1 MKSPV
6 LVICLLASL
15 ACLAGIRPYE
25 FDWANRVA
33 DDRPVLL
40 PLVSAEGWTCRAT
53 DATGTLSTS
62 SERVLFG
69 DGVLHLAYRLPK
81 ANGVIR
87 LTPPAPVPVPPGFDT
102 VSVWIW
108 GNHAYYRRDPGVV
121 VALVAEF
128 LDADG
133 KPFSVPVHRVNHSD
147 WFLAQKR
154 LSPDLAARVAKGG
167 TFTGF
172 VVRGGPDDK
181 DRWIELTSFAAYK
194 EELKPLSFAPR
205 RKRGVQTFPNAPQGL
220 NTGEGRLPFPTVST
234 TIVPIVPENPDLEFR
249 FPADPRRWD
258 DLAVRYRKGPWR
270 RFAQGGGLFP
280 AEAAKG
286 AKVRFHRIANSLVA
300 DVEAPAGVEE
310 VRFGGMADPDG
321 AKLVP
326 MPYYSYGSNGGGVYR
341 RPCVVATE
349 EGGKPFFHLASVDWT
364 QSNASEVFASGM
376 RLDGTLGSN
385 GGARYRA
392 KTDGARNPV
401 FERFV
406 WSFGSAFEDVLPI
419 IPNPPSPHR
428 ALTAEY
434 QWCHMAAGDRAKDK
448 AYWRNRVRRG
458 LRKVFVGD
466 HEVCMRDGNE
476 SFTFRSRP
484 APGKGGDEGMRDFT
498 RFMIDELGL
507 LYGPYNNYTDYAP
520 VNGWWHADR
529 VTRTQ
534 AGDILPAWNRCYA
547 PKAAFVNEACE
558 AILPELQRKF
568 RFNSIYCDVH
578 TCVTPWSRTDYDARV
593 PGAGTFAATFYAY
606 GELLDF
612 ERRVVGGPVYSEG
625 GCHFMYCG
633 LDDGNFAQDQP
644 YRPDVN
650 PWLVDFDLRR
660 MHPLANN
667 FGMGYPNM
675 FYPRSRKA
683 SSHDAWI
690 DRFLAATVAFGHEG
704 YFMTGNPEDE
714 EQGYFMLLGTG
725 RRYCKADA
733 QDIRYADAAG
743 NLLDTSAA
751 VASGVFRRSQVAV
764 RYADGTQTAANGSP
778 DRPMSFAWKGGRLV
792 LPPNGYFAQAGD
804 GSACVVSGAE
814 WKDGKRL
821 DLSVAPEYV
830 YLNAHG
836 ARAVTPFGGTDGRMY
851 RLLNADD
858 TDEVFLR
865 KGAVCILPYAAESV
879 TALDEAG
886 KEMGP
891 APFTVESRQTV
902 IKPMKGAFSYR
913 VAKPAAWREP
923 TAASVV
929 DGYLK
934 QADFRLPPEPAA
946 GDALELPLVRLAGQ
960 ALRGKPETELVPDD
974 GSAVQPDVT
983 MTVGGVAKP
992 GIFMHP
998 PYRHGPG
1005 YVFLRYQLRL
1015 PKDADIMFSA
1025 SAGKPDFKTARG
1037 DGTLYQIAVQPM
1049 GADISARKVLA
1060 SAQVEEKKWKDL
1072 LVDLSPWRGQAV
1084 WLYLIADVGPANSS
1098 DCDGSA
1104 WGGMTMKLKG
1114 EGGKVKGE
1122 R

>member
-1 MKSPV
+1 MKQSAIAAGLIV
-6 LVICLLASL
+6 LSFVSL
-15 ACLAGIRPYE
+15 AGARPYE
-25 FDWANRVA
+25 FEWANRTA

-40 PLVSAEGWTCRAT
+40 PLVSGEGWTCRAT
-53 DATGTLSTS
+53 DAAGTLSTS
-62 SERVLFG
+62 SERILFG

-81 ANGVIR
+81 AGGVIR
-87 LTPPAPVPVPPGFDT
+87 LTPPASVPVPSGFDT

-121 VALVAEF
+121 ITIAAEF
-128 LDADG
+128 VDADG
-133 KPFSVPVHRVNHSD
+133 KPFSLDIHRVNHSD

-154 LSPDLAARVAKGG
+154 LAPDLAARVARGG
-167 TFTGF
+167 AFTGF
-172 VVRGGPDDK
+172 SVRGGPDGK
-181 DRWIELTSFAAYK
+181 ERWIELTSFAAYK
-194 EELKPLSFAPR
+194 EDLKPLAFAPR
-205 RKRGVQTFPNAPQGL
+205 RKRGVQVFPTAPQGL
-220 NTGEGRLPFPTVST
+220 NTGEGRLPFPTVPT
-234 TIVPIVPENPDLEFR
+234 TIVPVVPEDPDIEFR
-249 FPADPRRWD
+249 IPDDPLRWD
-258 DLAVRYRKGPWR
+258 ELAVRYRKGPWR
-270 RFAQGGGLFP
+270 QFAQGGGFFP

-300 DVEAPAGVEE
+300 DIEAPVGVEE
-310 VRFGGMADPDG
+310 VRFGGLAEPDG

-326 MPYYSYGSNGGGVYR
+326 IPYYSYGSNGGGLYR
-341 RPCVVATE
+341 RPCVVVTE
-349 EGGKPFFHLASVDWT
+349 EGGKPFFLLASVDWT
-364 QSNASEVFASGM
+364 QSNASEVFAVGM

-406 WSFGSAFEDVLPI
+406 WSFSSRLEDVLPV

-434 QWCHMAAGDRAKDK
+434 QWCHMAAGDREKDK

-458 LRKVFVGD
+458 LKKVFVGD

-476 SFTFRSRP
+476 SFTFRTRP
-484 APGKGGDEGMRDFT
+484 APGKGGDEGMRDFA
-498 RFMIDELGL
+498 RFMIDGLGL
-507 LYGPYNNYTDYAP
+507 LYGPYNNYTDFAP

-529 VTRTQ
+529 MTRTPG
-534 AGDILPAWNRCYA
+534 GDLLHAWNRCYA

-612 ERRVVGGPVYSEG
+612 ERRAVGGPVYSEG

-675 FYPRSRKA
+675 FYPRSWKA
-683 SSHDAWI
+683 PSHDAWI
-690 DRFLAATVAFGHEG
+690 DRFLAATVAFGHQG
-704 YFMTGNPEDE
+704 YFMTGNQEDE

-725 RRYCKADA
+725 RRYCKSDA
-733 QDIRYADAAG
+733 RVIRYADAAG

-751 VASGVFRRSQVAV
+751 VAAGIFRRSQVAV

-778 DRPMSFAWKGGRLV
+778 DRPMAFPWKGGRLV
-792 LPPNGYFAQAGD
+792 LPPNGFFAQAGD

-814 WKDGKRL
+814 RNGGGRL

-836 ARAVTPFGGTDGRMY
+836 TRAVTPFGGTDGRMY
-851 RLLNADD
+851 RLLEAGG

-865 KGAVCILPYAAESV
+865 KGSVFILPYAATAV

-886 KEMGP
+886 REIGP
-891 APFTVESRQTV
+891 APFATEEGRTILKS
-902 IKPMKGAFSYR
+902 MKSAFSYR
-913 VAKPAAWREP
+913 AVKPVAWREP
-923 TAASVV
+923 AAATAV

-934 QADFRLPPEPAA
+934 LDDFRLPPEPPV
-946 GDALELPLVRLAGQ
+946 GDALELPFVRVAGQ
-960 ALRGKPETELVPDD
+960 ALRGKSETELMPDN
-974 GSAVQPDVT
+974 GGAVQPDVT

-998 PYRHGPG
+998 PFKHGVG
-1005 YVFLRYQLRL
+1005 YVFLRYRLRL
-1015 PKDADIMFSA
+1015 PHDRDVMFEA
-1025 SAGKPDFKTARG
+1025 SVGKPDLKTAAG
-1037 DGTLYQIAVQPM
+1037 DGTLYQIAIQSV
-1049 GADISARKVLA
+1049 GADVSTRKVLA
-1060 SAQVEEKKWKDL
+1060 SAQVKEKMWKDL
-1072 LVDLSPWRGQAV
+1072 AADLSPWRGQAV
-1084 WLYLIADVGPANSS
+1084 WLYLIADVGPADSS

-1104 WGGMTMKLKG
+1104 WGGMALKAK
-1114 EGGKVKGE
+1114 GK

>member
-1 MKSPV
+1 MKIS
-6 LVICLLASL
+6 VIGFCVFASL
-15 ACLAGIRPYE
+15 ACLAGTRPYE

-53 DATGTLSTS
+53 DATGTLATS

-69 DGVLHLAYRLPK
+69 DGVLHLAYRLPN

-87 LTPPAPVPVPPGFDT
+87 LTPPAPVPVPFGFDT

-108 GNHAYYRRDPGVV
+108 GNHAYYRRNPGVV

-133 KPFSVPVHRVNHSD
+133 KPFSVVIHRINHSD

-154 LSPDLAARVAKGG
+154 LSPDLVARVAKGG

-172 VVRGGPDDK
+172 VVRGGPDDN

-194 EELKPLSFAPR
+194 EELKPLSFKPR
-205 RKRGVQTFPNAPQGL
+205 RKRGVQVFPNASQGL
-220 NTGEGRLPFPTVST
+220 NTGAGRLPFPTVPT
-234 TIVPIVPENPDLEFR
+234 TIVPIVSEDPDLEFR
-249 FPADPRRWD
+249 FPDDPVRWD

-280 AEAAKG
+280 AEAARG

-300 DVEAPAGVEE
+300 DVEAPAGIEE
-310 VRFGGMADPDG
+310 VRFGGMAETDG

-326 MPYYSYGSNGGGVYR
+326 MPYYSYGSNGGGLYR
-341 RPCVVATE
+341 RPCVVVTE

-364 QSNASEVFASGM
+364 QSSASEVFASGL

-392 KTDGARNPV
+392 KTDGTRNPV

-406 WSFGSAFEDVLPI
+406 WSFSPTFEDVLPV

-434 QWCHMAAGDRAKDK
+434 QWCHMAANDRAKDK
-448 AYWRNRVRRG
+448 AYWRDRVRRG

-534 AGDILPAWNRCYA
+534 GNDLVHAWNRCYA
-547 PKAAFVNEACE
+547 PKPAFINEACE

-568 RFNSIYCDVH
+568 HFNSIYCDVH

-593 PGAGTFAATFYAY
+593 PGAGTFAATFYAF

-667 FGMGYPNM
+667 FGMGYPTM
-675 FYPRSRKA
+675 FYPRDWKAPSR
-683 SSHDAWI
+683 DVWI

-704 YFMTGNPEDE
+704 YFMTGNPENE

-733 QDIRYADAAG
+733 REIRYADAAG
-743 NLLDTSAA
+743 NLHGTSAA
-751 VASGVFRRSQVAV
+751 VASDVYRRSQVAV
-764 RYADGTQTAANGSP
+764 RYSDGTQTAANGSQ
-778 DRPMSFAWKGGRLV
+778 DRPMAFPWKGGWLI

-804 GSACVVSGAE
+804 GSACVVSGAA
-814 WKDGKRL
+814 WDGGKRL

-836 ARAVTPFGGTDGRMY
+836 VRAVTPFGGTDGRMY
-851 RLLNADD
+851 RLLSADG

-865 KGAVCILPYAAESV
+865 KGTLCILPYAAESV

-891 APFTVESRQTV
+891 APFTVESGMTHL
-902 IKPMKGAFSYR
+902 KPMKGAFSYR

-923 TAASVV
+923 AADTVAN
-929 DGYLK
+929 GYLK
-934 QADFRLPPEPAA
+934 PQDFRLPPEPEADNA
-946 GDALELPLVRLAGQ
+946 MTLPFVRMAGQ
-960 ALRGKPETELVPDD
+960 ALRGKPETELVPD
-974 GSAVQPDVT
+974 GGGAIQPDMSV
-983 MTVGGVAKP
+983 TVGGVTKP

-1005 YVFLRYQLRL
+1005 YVFLRYRLNL
-1015 PKDADIMFSA
+1015 PKDKNMAFAA
-1025 SAGKPDFKTARG
+1025 SVGKPDFKTAKG
-1037 DGTLYQIAVQPM
+1037 DGTLYQIAVQPV
-1049 GADISARKVLA
+1049 GADLSARTILA
-1060 SAQVEEKKWKDL
+1060 SAQVKEKKWKE
-1072 LVDLSPWRGQAV
+1072 LVADLSPWRGQAV
-1084 WLYLIADVGPANSS
+1084 WLYLIADVGQANSS

-1104 WGGMTMKLKG
+1104 WGGMAL
-1114 EGGKVKGE
+1114 KVKGE
-1122 R
+1122 RQRGD